1 MGKIYDFDLNN
12 ILLALQKAYEIGLID
27 DGLFELLNEQ
37 LMMDNEDLYNF
48 LKAERFPLDQ
58 LIRDYEND
66 DSTEESLRQAD
77 FKFKVFLTKVKFY
90 LKKNSLL

>member
-37 LMMDNEDLYNF
+37 LMMDNEELYNF

>member
-66 DSTEESLRQAD
+66 DSTEQSLRQAD

>member
-1 MGKIYDFDLNN
+1 
-12 ILLALQKAYEIGLID
+12 
-27 DGLFELLNEQ
+27 
-37 LMMDNEDLYNF
+37 MMDNEELYNF

-66 DSTEESLRQAD
+66 DSTEKSLRQAN
-77 FKFKVFLTKVKFY
+77 FKFKVFLTKLKFY